1 MTLFWPKIGCRP
13 LYAAL
18 INKVYSQSFS
28 VFFKMSQE
36 NISQNIKKEFVALEN
51 AAKHE
56 EEVSAH
62 GEKHNPL
69 SQFEVKKIVDFKVG
83 NIDLSFTNSALYM
96 VIATFLV
103 ITFMLAATR
112 KKLMIP
118 SRLQVIAESVYNFI
132 NNMIEDSVGAEGRK
146 FFPLIFTL
154 FTFILLCNGLG
165 MTPYS
170 FTATSQ
176 VVVTLSLAMIAFLT
190 ITVFAIVRNGI
201 GGFFHMFL
209 PSGVP
214 AFMAPVIFVIEF
226 FSFLIRPVTLSVRL
240 FANMVAGHVLL
251 KVVAGFIISLGVIFG
266 TLPFLF
272 SVVMTGFELF
282 VAVLQ
287 AYIFAILVCA
297 YIAETTKAH

>member
-1 MTLFWPKIGCRP
+1 
-13 LYAAL
+13 
-18 INKVYSQSFS
+18 
-28 VFFKMSQE
+28 MSTE
-36 NISQNIKKEFVALEN
+36 
-51 AAKHE
+51 
-56 EEVSAH
+56 AH
-62 GEKHNPL
+62 EKHNPL
-69 SQFEVKKIVDFKVG
+69 SQFEVKKL
-83 NIDLSFTNSALYM
+83 IDLHFGSIDISLTNSALYM
-96 VIATFLV
+96 IIATFLA
-103 ITFMLAATR
+103 IFFMSFATR
-112 KKLMIP
+112 KKSLVP
-118 SRLQVIAESVYNFI
+118 SKLQLAAESVYNFI
-132 NNMIEDSVGAEGRK
+132 LDLVKSSIGNEGNK
-146 FFPLIFTL
+146 FFPLVFCFFI
-154 FTFILLCNGLG
+154 FILLCNILG

-170 FTATSQ
+170 FTSTSQ
-176 VVVTLSLAMIAFLT
+176 IVVTLYLAAVAFA
-190 ITVFAIVRNGI
+190 TVTLFAIFRNGI

-214 AFMAPVIFVIEF
+214 LWMAPVIFAIEF

-297 YIAETTKAH
+297 YLGEVTRAH